1 MQKLKYPEAA
11 QKKKIEGRVI
21 VRFVVKR
28 DGAIDDIKVVHS
40 IDPFLDQEAMHLVK
54 SMPKWTPGSQFG
66 LPVNVLYTLPIN
78 FKL

>member
-28 DGAIDDIKVVHS
+28 DGAIDDIKV
-40 IDPFLDQEAMHLVK
+40 DPFLDQEAMHLVK